1 MSRFVALYD
10 ACVLYPAP
18 LRDFL
23 MRLAL
28 TGLFQARW
36 SAEIQDE
43 WIRNVLRDRQGEIT
57 PAQLSRTREL
67 MEKAIPDS
75 VIEGYSHL
83 IPSLTLPDPDDRH
96 VLAAAIVAHA
106 DVIVTFNLKDFPLE
120 ELAKYNV
127 EAIHPDAFAM
137 AQIGLSRPK
146 VCEAVQKQ
154 RAALK
159 NPPKTAA
166 EFLDDL
172 ERQGLPLT
180 AADLRD
186 YATLL

>member
-1 MSRFVALYD
+1 MSRFVAVYD

-28 TGLFQARW
+28 TGLFHARW

-43 WIRNVLRDRQGEIT
+43 WVRSVLRDRNGEIT
-57 PAQLSRTREL
+57 PDQLTRTREL
-67 MEKAIPDS
+67 MEKAIPDCL
-75 VIEGYSHL
+75 ITGYSHL
-83 IPSLTLPDPDDRH
+83 VSSLTLPDPDDRH

-106 DVIVTFNLKDFPLE
+106 DVIVTFNLKDFPQQ
-120 ELAKYNV
+120 ELVKYNI
-127 EAIHPDAFAM
+127 EPIHPDAFAM

-154 RAALK
+154 RASLK
-159 NPPKTAA
+159 NPPKSVA

-172 ERQGLPLT
+172 ERQGLPQT
-180 AADLRD
+180 AAELRD
-186 YATLL
+186 YALLL